1 MSSSLEKLKKL
12 ANNLCIRDADRVQ
25 ELELYQTFFETIPVQ
40 MFVWTIDKNLN
51 VLVKNRASIK
61 GECAQKVLTNGT
73 VKDAFS
79 CPKMNALNVDH
90 HKKALDGIKQLYLCR
105 EEDSTFLTSLVPEV
119 KDGNTL
125 VHGCSWEVTGLMN
138 ISLALLQVTGSGD
151 KTVINALKPL
161 EEAINSTPLIRLVAT
176 LEDTND

>member
-1 MSSSLEKLKKL
+1 MGSSLEKLKKL
-12 ANNLCIRDADRVQ
+12 ANDLCMRDADRVQ

-40 MFVWTIDKNLN
+40 MLVWTVDENLN

-61 GECAQKVLTNGT
+61 GKCAQRVLTNGT

-79 CPKMNALNVDH
+79 CPKVNALNIDH
-90 HKKALDGIKQLYLCR
+90 HRQALNGIKQLYLCK
-105 EEDSTFLTSLVPEV
+105 EENSTFLTSLVPEV
-119 KDGNTL
+119 KGGNML

-138 ISLALLQVTGSGD
+138 ISAALLQVTGSGD

-176 LEDTND
+176 LEDAND